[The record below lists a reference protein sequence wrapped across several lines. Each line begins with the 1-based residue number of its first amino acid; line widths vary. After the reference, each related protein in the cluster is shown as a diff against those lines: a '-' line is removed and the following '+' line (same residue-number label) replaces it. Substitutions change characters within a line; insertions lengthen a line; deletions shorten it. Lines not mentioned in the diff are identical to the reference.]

1 MRWSVPVPRCT
12 APSVFR
18 SIDHGGVPVGHDS
31 LPGSLCRW
39 GLRRSRLQ
47 GLNRRAPNLGGGC
60 GFPLGLEEREPNG
73 KAQYGEAGTDGQP
86 RKH

>member
-1 MRWSVPVPRCT
+1 MARYAGGGKNTVEGC
-12 APSVFR
+12 R
-18 SIDHGGVPVGHDS
+18 SIDVLEWRRKGY
-31 LPGSLCRW
+31 LP
-39 GLRRSRLQ
+39 
-47 GLNRRAPNLGGGC
+47 PNLGGGC